1 MKKFIALLL
10 LLLPVTVAIAQANGQ
25 MQNAAVT
32 QQTIK
37 HFLQSQTA
45 GLPGKV
51 EIVIGPIDPRLAL
64 TACAAL
70 EPFIPRGGKL
80 WGKTTVGAKCTAP
93 ESWTIYVQA
102 NIVVMA
108 DYIATT
114 KPLSQGQIITADD
127 LTVLQGDLTLLPPGI
142 ITAAAQAVGKSSA
155 VSIPVGTPLRQ
166 DSVRNLPA
174 VQQGKIVRLISEG
187 TGFQISSEGKA
198 LNTASEGQPAQART
212 QSGQVVNGIA
222 RTGGII
228 EVTY

>member
-10 LLLPVTVAIAQANGQ
+10 LLLPFTMVMAQANDQ
-25 MQNAAVT
+25 MQNPTVT

-37 HFLQSQTA
+37 YFLQSQTA

-51 EIVIGPIDPRLAL
+51 KIVIGPIDPRLSL
-64 TACAAL
+64 TACVAL

-93 ESWTIYVQA
+93 VPWTIYVQA
-102 NIVVMA
+102 NIVVIA

-114 KPLSQGQIITADD
+114 KPISQGQIIAAED

-142 ITAAAQAVGKSSA
+142 ITAAAQAVGKSSS

-166 DSVRNLPA
+166 DAVRSLPA
-174 VQQGKIVRLISEG
+174 VQQGQIVRLVSEG

-222 RTGGII
+222 RAGGII